1 MPGMRD
7 KPAIIIFSSTDWDGV
22 WGSRQQVALEL
33 ARRGHRVLF
42 VEQMAGLEHFAK
54 YPDLRI
60 RRRQRGQTGLH
71 VVEEN
76 LWLATPPPLLPGR
89 YYVPAIARLN
99 AWITALWLRPILRR
113 LHFTQPIL
121 WLYQPEQVF
130 LAQKFNEQAL
140 VYHCIDEFTVG
151 TSGRKRAV
159 IAYLEELLLRQAGV
173 VFANSQLTFERK
185 RPFNPHTYRIPS
197 GVDVAHFAAA
207 ARDDLPAHTA
217 VAHLPHPILM
227 FVGNVCEKLD
237 APLLERVASEH
248 PLASLVLV
256 GQIFSNTIDL
266 SRLRQHKNVYLLGKY
281 PFTEIPAFLRGAD
294 LCLLPY
300 VQNEDAL
307 YRSPLKLYE
316 YLATGKP
323 ILSTPHPEV
332 AEFANFVTIA
342 PLGEFSGEIDKA
354 LAKDTV
360 NDKKTRLVEAAKHSW
375 QKRVDVMLAN
385 LAEAL
390 RSETE

>member
-1 MPGMRD
+1 MD
-7 KPAIIIFSSTDWDGV
+7 FLLFSSTDWDGV
-22 WGSRQQVALEL
+22 WGSRQQVAREL
-33 ARRGHRVLF
+33 ARRNNRVLF
-42 VEQMAGLEHFAK
+42 IEQMAGLEHFAK
-54 YPDLRI
+54 YPDLRH
-60 RRRQRGQTGLH
+60 RRRQRWQTGLQAI
-71 VVEEN
+71 EEN

-99 AWITALWLRPILRR
+99 AWIITLWLRPILRR
-113 LHFTQPIL
+113 LYFTQPIL

-130 LAQKFNEQAL
+130 LVQKFNEQAL

-159 IAYLEELLLRQAGV
+159 IAHLEELLLRQADV

-197 GVDVAHFAAA
+197 GVNVAHFASAG
-207 ARDDLPAHTA
+207 RDDLPPHTA

-237 APLLERVASEH
+237 APLLEQIARDH
-248 PLASLVLV
+248 PQASLVLV
-256 GQIFSNTIDL
+256 GQIFPDTIDL
-266 SRLRQHKNVYLLGKY
+266 SRLRQYANVHLLGKF
-281 PFTEIPAFLRGAD
+281 PFAEVPALLQSAD

-307 YRSPLKLYE
+307 FRSPLKLYE

-342 PLGEFSGEIDKA
+342 SLDEFSDQIDLV
-354 LAKDTV
+354 LAADTGS
-360 NDKKTRLVEAAKHSW
+360 NKKERLTEAENHSW

-385 LAEAL
+385 LAEA
-390 RSETE
+390 RRNETE